1 METSLL
7 NASGAQ
13 GSSILL
19 PHYAVLSCS
28 PSSSCCRGRG
38 WMKALN
44 MRGRKGSLKPLQA
57 PETALHALTAG
68 LGCSSSGRESHISSP
83 TICLNPRLHF
93 SLLERLGLAANIRC
107 RHRFGKSPSL
117 SCCLRHQD
125 FDSSSSAN
133 TKKMSVLQQSPPWW
147 SSSQNDTFKKTKKKK
162 KRELLILHYLNKLK
176 LQTNAIT
183 PTKICLLPTESPNS
197 GSYTEARGT
206 CWCTHKLF
214 PASLTSSKLLQGARL
229 LDQQHCPCVRE
240 KHLLFM
246 PLSRLVLRSLFTQS
260 SGTLCNE
267 NGEGF
272 EPFASPQK

>member
-1 METSLL
+1 M
-7 NASGAQ
+7 
-13 GSSILL
+13 
-19 PHYAVLSCS
+19 
-28 PSSSCCRGRG
+28 
-38 WMKALN
+38 
-44 MRGRKGSLKPLQA
+44 
-57 PETALHALTAG
+57 
-68 LGCSSSGRESHISSP
+68 
-83 TICLNPRLHF
+83 NPRLHF

-133 TKKMSVLQQSPPWW
+133 TKKKLQFCNRVQPSGAHHKMTP
-147 SSSQNDTFKKTKKKK
+147 SKRQK

-197 GSYTEARGT
+197 GSYAEARRT
-206 CWCTHKLF
+206 CWCTRKLF
-214 PASLTSSKLLQGARL
+214 PASLTSSELLQGARL
-229 LDQQHCPCVRE
+229 PDQQQCPCARE
-240 KHLLFM
+240 KHLLFT